1 MYLIPLLQSTEGVD
15 ITPEQLDQTVNQL
28 SESTIALAEAAANFG
43 ALKVIFAAFIVFTF
57 ILLVLFLY
65 QIIATTRK
73 VEKIHESTQ
82 KLEKSLEDTESRT
95 LGKSQANLLIRRV
108 FSSLK
113 QNIKY
118 TILRTRIENH
128 LENKEAVTNK
138 VTRTVTNEW
147 AELESFLSNYEFDG
161 RTLYSRLKQ
170 DDSPVIID
178 NILEQV
184 YQSPELFTI
193 GQMEQSVDLLV
204 DGLRIDALK
213 EFD

>member
-65 QIIATTRK
+65 QIITTTRK

>member
-65 QIIATTRK
+65 QIIVTTRK

-128 LENKEAVTNK
+128 LKNKEAVTNK

>member
-108 FSSLK
+108 FGSLK

-128 LENKEAVTNK
+128 LENREAVTNK

-147 AELESFLSNYEFDG
+147 AELESFLSNYEYDG

>member
-43 ALKVIFAAFIVFTF
+43 ALKVIFAAFIIFTF

-113 QNIKY
+113 QNVKY

-138 VTRTVTNEW
+138 VTRAVTNEW

>member
-1 MYLIPLLQSTEGVD
+1 MYCFPLLQSTEGVD

-108 FSSLK
+108 FSGLK
-113 QNIKY
+113 QSMKY

-138 VTRTVTNEW
+138 VTRTVENEW
-147 AELESFLSNYEFDG
+147 AELESFLSNYEFKG
-161 RTLYSRLKQ
+161 KTLYSLIKQ

-178 NILEQV
+178 NIIEQV
-184 YQSPELFTI
+184 YLNSDLFTI
-193 GQMEQSVDLLV
+193 GQMEQSVDLLI

-213 EFD
+213 DID

>member
-108 FSSLK
+108 FGSLK

-128 LENKEAVTNK
+128 LENREAVTNK

>member
-113 QNIKY
+113 QNVKY